1 MASIND
7 KLERVRKPRVHI
19 KYDVETEG
27 AEVSKEIPFVLGAI
41 GDYAGT
47 HPGQKQKALRDRKF
61 VQIDQDNFSSVMEKI
76 QPGVKVRVDNVLED
90 GETEIGAHLV
100 FNSMEDFEPDA
111 IVKQVEPLNKLK
123 QMRDQLT
130 ELLTKTDVS
139 DDLEEVLENILQ
151 NPDSLQ
157 TLAKELKEKQAT
169 KE

>member
-27 AEVSKEIPFVLGAI
+27 AEVSKEIPFVVGAI

-47 HPGQKQKALRDRKF
+47 DPGVKQKPIKDRKF
-61 VQIDQDNFSSVMEKI
+61 VQIDRDNFSSVMGKI
-76 QPGVKVRVDNVLED
+76 KPGVKVRVDNVLED
-90 GETEIGAHLV
+90 NKTEIGAHLI

-111 IVKQVEPLNKLK
+111 IVEQVKPLRELK
-123 QMRDQLT
+123 QIRDRLT

-139 DDLEEVLENILQ
+139 DDLEAVLESILQ
-151 NPDSLQ
+151 NPGSLQ
-157 TLAKELKEKQAT
+157 ELASQLNIVEENKE
-169 KE
+169 

>member
-27 AEVSKEIPFVLGAI
+27 AEVSKEIPFVLGSI

-76 QPGVKVRVDNVLED
+76 QPGVKVRVDNVLEE

-100 FNSMEDFEPDA
+100 FNSMDDFEPDA

-157 TLAKELKEKQAT
+157 ALAKELKEKQAT